1 MTNEQL
7 LSSVI
12 AACKEIHSDFMVA
25 PIADPQVVVDSDLID
40 VVAGFQVVGIPSDK
54 IPTLYYSH
62 EMTALREYFRVFI
75 MPGSDYILY
84 IAIA

>member
-54 IPTLYYSH
+54 IPTLYYS
-62 EMTALREYFRVFI
+62 EALTAVREEHRVFI
-75 MPGSDYILY
+75 MPGSDFLLY